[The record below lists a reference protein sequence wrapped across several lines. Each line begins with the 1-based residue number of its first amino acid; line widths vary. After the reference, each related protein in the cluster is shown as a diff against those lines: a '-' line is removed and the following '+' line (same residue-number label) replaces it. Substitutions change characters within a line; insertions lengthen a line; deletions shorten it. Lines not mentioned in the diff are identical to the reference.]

1 MSQNKEN
8 NANTEVLQELYHT
21 TKMGMEAA
29 KMLLP
34 KTKEPAFRKAV
45 REQGECYRRFTD
57 QCAAILGQQQSPL
70 KKQGMMEKA
79 SLWGSLQMNTMM
91 DDSTSHLAEMMMKGS
106 NMGIVD
112 MTRALNEQ
120 KACSGQ
126 ARDLAQSYLQA
137 EQTHVDNMKQYL

>member
-1 MSQNKEN
+1 MSQTTCHD
-8 NANTEVLQELYHT
+8 ANTEVLQELYHT

-34 KTKEPAFRKAV
+34 KTREPAFRKAV

-57 QCAAILGQQQSPL
+57 QCAHLLQEKQRPL

-79 SLWGSLQMNTMM
+79 SLWGSVQMNTMM
-91 DDSTSHLAEMMMKGS
+91 DSSTSHLAEMMVNGT

-112 MTRALNEQ
+112 MTRALREHKDCN
-120 KACSGQ
+120 GT
-126 ARDLAQSYLQA
+126 ARSLAQSYLDA
-137 EQTHVDNMKQYL
+137 EQFHLENMKQYL